1 MKLTI
6 HPDETTTREGS
17 RRRMYW
23 ISEASGGKLWWR
35 DRNRDAEARLRLT
48 AKTSSAGGVA
58 TRNFGGV
65 KSEIL
70 SFPVWTRKVNFL
82 TTKLCTFSPPIP
94 VSDEASE
101 GILTEKTFTSS
112 TMVDGGWVWASSLS
126 SISVLFVSVE
136 RRRENII
143 SHYILSGSYFLL
155 RVISFSLSGCLIIM
169 AYPDYVYSN
178 SSRGIVRQ
186 ASRKTLFLSFR
197 GTKTHFKFIKLLP
210 FICFCVSLLP
220 VPLLLARSVGSL
232 PHGSSQEPTKTRRK
246 TRVKRRNV
254 FSTFHLI
261 KLDQIEKSHLMGGGG
276 GDREDR
282 KRETAKFSSN
292 KTKIY

>member
-1 MKLTI
+1 MKSFI
-6 HPDETTTREGS
+6 HSAKNWSSQYIPM
-17 RRRMYW
+17 RRRREREVGGECIEYPKRAEENYDGEIGIGMRKQD
-23 ISEASGGKLWWR
+23 SGSQQKQAALAAWR
-35 DRNRDAEARLRLT
+35 LETLAEQ
-48 AKTSSAGGVA
+48 
-58 TRNFGGV
+58 
-65 KSEIL
+65 KSEI
-70 SFPVWTRKVNFL
+70 F
-82 TTKLCTFSPPIP
+82 TTKLCTFSPLNP
-94 VSDEASE
+94 VSDEASV

-126 SISVLFVSVE
+126 AIPVLFVSVE

-276 GDREDR
+276 GDREER